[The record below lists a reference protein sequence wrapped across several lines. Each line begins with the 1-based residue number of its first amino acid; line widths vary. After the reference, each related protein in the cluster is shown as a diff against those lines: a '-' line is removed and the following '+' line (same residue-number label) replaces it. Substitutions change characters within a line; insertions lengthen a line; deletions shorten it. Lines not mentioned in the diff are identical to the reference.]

1 MKGPEFQKVDL
12 GVSSCF
18 EIGRRVYAGAIE
30 LYVSQCFSILENSS
44 KVNIYLAII

>member
-30 LYVSQCFSILENSS
+30 LYVSQCFSIFEKNLQLNFT
-44 KVNIYLAII
+44 